1 MQYSI
6 RIGKWLAAALIVLT
20 PGLVDAA
27 GLGKLTV
34 QSALGQAFQAEIDL
48 ISVPKEELGSLSV
61 RLASPAAYQQAGLQ
75 YNSIVAGLALRI
87 ERRPNGQPY
96 IKVTS
101 SRPVNE
107 FVVDI
112 LIDLSWASGRIM
124 REFRVLLDPP
134 DASAPAVAESRPAPP
149 PAQPSVQRAAPVEPA
164 ARASGD
170 GAYGPVK
177 RGETLSQIAR
187 EVRPDG
193 VSVEQMLVGL
203 YRSNPDAFIRKN
215 MNLMRSGKILRVP
228 ERGEVEAISQAEAV
242 KEYRAQV
249 ADWNSYRQRV
259 AESAAPAPEGAPATR
274 GKITARV
281 DERAAGD
288 TRDVVR
294 LSKGEPPGSPTAG
307 QAGEAGAKARIRAL
321 EEEIIA
327 REKALKE
334 ANERVAQLEKTI
346 NDMQRLMEMKSAGMA
361 AAQQKAEGAVRPEPA
376 AKPPAQPVAQAPAP
390 PEAAKPEAAKP
401 EAAKPEAAAKPKPP
415 VKPAAVPLPPEPSL
429 AESLLSNPI
438 NLAGIALVLLGGIA
452 FWVVR
457 RRRADASR
465 TASLLAPTSGSAGG
479 AVLAPAAPAAAVAAA
494 APAVATPDVD
504 PLEEARVYVLHGR
517 DAQAEAILK
526 DALAKTPR
534 REGLHLKLLEI
545 YAARQDKNQFAKY
558 AADFQKVTRGDGEN
572 WIKVAAMGYALDAA
586 NPMYAAGK
594 DLAAPAP
601 VAEARSVDVDFD
613 LDLTAPAP
621 AQPQPEANVAA
632 ASPAATQV
640 KDAPRVP
647 DQQIATPPVAA
658 SAPAAAPDVAPLD
671 FHIELPPAGGGAAG
685 QPEPKPESAGGFK
698 LPDIDLNLD
707 DQPQSAANVA
717 GSKDAHWYDVQAK
730 FDLAKAYEEMGDKA
744 GARQILQEVIREGDA
759 EQQVQAKQLLS
770 AIG

>member
-6 RIGKWLAAALIVLT
+6 RIGKWLATALIVLT
-20 PGLVDAA
+20 PCLVDAA
-27 GLGKLTV
+27 GLGRLTV
-34 QSALGQAFQAEIDL
+34 QSSLGQAFQAEIDL
-48 ISVPKEELGSLSV
+48 IAVPKEELGSLSV

-96 IKVTS
+96 IKITS

-107 FVVDI
+107 FVVDV

-149 PAQPSVQRAAPVEPA
+149 PAQPSVQRAAPVESAP
-164 ARASGD
+164 RVSGD

-228 ERGEVEAISQAEAV
+228 ERGEIEAISQAEAV

-281 DERAAGD
+281 DERAPGD

-294 LSKGEPPGSPTAG
+294 LSKGEPPGSPTAK
-307 QAGEAGAKARIRAL
+307 QAGEAGAKERIRAL
-321 EEEIIA
+321 EEEIVA

-361 AAQQKAEGAVRPEPA
+361 AAQQKAEGAAKPEAA
-376 AKPPAQPVAQAPAP
+376 AKPPAEPVAQAPAAP
-390 PEAAKPEAAKP
+390 AKPEAT
-401 EAAKPEAAAKPKPP
+401 AKPKPP

-429 AESLLSNPI
+429 AESLLSNPV
-438 NLAGIALVLLGGIA
+438 NLAAIALVLLGGVA

-465 TASLLAPTSGSAGG
+465 TASLLGPTLGNAGNAG
-479 AVLAPAAPAAAVAAA
+479 EAVLAPAAAAAGVAAA

-517 DAQAEAILK
+517 EAQAETILK
-526 DALAKTPR
+526 DALGKAPR
-534 REGLHLKLLEI
+534 REDLHLKLLEI
-545 YAARQDKNQFAKY
+545 YAARSDKNEFAKY
-558 AADFQKVTRGDGEN
+558 ASDFQKVTRRDGEN
-572 WIKVAAMGYALDAA
+572 WIKVAAMGYALDAT

-594 DLAAPAP
+594 QLAAPAP
-601 VAEARSVDVDFD
+601 APQARSVDVDLD

-621 AQPQPEANVAA
+621 AQPDVGLGDAA
-632 ASPAATQV
+632 APATQV
-640 KDAPRVP
+640 KGAARAPDP
-647 DQQIATPPVAA
+647 QPAPVAA
-658 SAPAAAPDVAPLD
+658 SAPAAASDFAPLD
-671 FHIELPPAGGGAAG
+671 FHIELPPAGGGAAA
-685 QPEPKPESAGGFK
+685 QPKSESAGGFK

>member
-1 MQYSI
+1 VQYSI
-6 RIGKWLAAALIVLT
+6 RIGKWLATALIVLT
-20 PGLVDAA
+20 PCLVDAA
-27 GLGKLTV
+27 GLGRLTV
-34 QSALGQAFQAEIDL
+34 QSSLGQAFQAEIDL
-48 ISVPKEELGSLSV
+48 IAVPKEELGSLSV

-101 SRPVNE
+101 SRPVND

-134 DASAPAVAESRPAPP
+134 DASAPAVAESRPAAP
-149 PAQPSVQRAAPVEPA
+149 PAQPSVQRAAPVESAP
-164 ARASGD
+164 RASSD

-228 ERGEVEAISQAEAV
+228 ERGEIEAISQAEAV

-281 DERAAGD
+281 DERAPGD

-294 LSKGEPPGSPTAG
+294 LSKGEPPGSPTAK
-307 QAGEAGAKARIRAL
+307 QAGEAGAKERIRAL

-361 AAQQKAEGAVRPEPA
+361 AAQQKAEGAAKPEAA
-376 AKPPAQPVAQAPAP
+376 AKPPAQPVAQAPAT
-390 PEAAKPEAAKP
+390 PEAAKPEAT
-401 EAAKPEAAAKPKPP
+401 AKPKPP

-438 NLAGIALVLLGGIA
+438 NLAAIALVLLGGVA

-465 TASLLAPTSGSAGG
+465 TTSLLAPTLGSAGE
-479 AVLAPAAPAAAVAAA
+479 AVVLAPAAGIATA

-517 DAQAEAILK
+517 DAQAESILK

-534 REGLHLKLLEI
+534 REDLHLKLLEI
-545 YAARQDKNQFAKY
+545 YAARRDKNEFAKY
-558 AADFQKVTRGDGEN
+558 AADFQKVTRSDGEN
-572 WIKVAAMGYALDAA
+572 WIKAAAMGYALDAA

-594 DLAAPAP
+594 ELAAPAP
-601 VAEARSVDVDFD
+601 APQARSVDVDLD

-621 AQPQPEANVAA
+621 AQPDVGLGVAA
-632 ASPAATQV
+632 SSAAATQV
-640 KDAPRVP
+640 KDAARAP
-647 DQQIATPPVAA
+647 DQQPPPVAA
-658 SAPAAAPDVAPLD
+658 SAPAAAPDFAPLD
-671 FHIELPPAGGGAAG
+671 FHIELPPAGGGAAA
-685 QPEPKPESAGGFK
+685 QPRSESAGGFK